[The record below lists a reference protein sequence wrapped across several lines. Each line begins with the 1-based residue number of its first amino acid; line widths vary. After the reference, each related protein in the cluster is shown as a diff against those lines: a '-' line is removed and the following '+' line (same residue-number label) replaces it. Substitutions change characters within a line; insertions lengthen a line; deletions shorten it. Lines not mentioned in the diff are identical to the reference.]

1 VEHNNN
7 RTILIMASTSSSK
20 SKTKL
25 GFSENFVLSGVAAAG
40 AKTSAAPIER
50 VKLLLQNQGE
60 LLKQGRLEKSYSGV
74 RDCVARTY
82 AHEGVTSFWRG
93 NFASVI
99 RYFPQQALNFAFKD
113 EIQKMFKVS
122 KNASHKEK
130 FAKNILSGG
139 CAGSLSL
146 LFVQSIDYTR
156 TRLGVDARNPSGQRQ
171 FNGIIDCYVKTVR
184 ADGLRGLYRG
194 FWISCSCIFIY
205 RGLYFGLYDTIKPLV
220 LSQNSEWFYSFLL
233 GWAVTIVSGISAY
246 PLDTIKRRMMMT
258 AGQEVKY
265 SSSWACAKELMAREG
280 MRAFFRGAG
289 VNIVRGVA
297 GAGVLS
303 GSDRLKKIY
312 ITRKELRTPQ

>member
-1 VEHNNN
+1 
-7 RTILIMASTSSSK
+7 MANTNK
-20 SKTKL
+20 SKAKL
-25 GFSENFVLSGVAAAG
+25 GFSENFLLSGIAAAVS
-40 AKTSAAPIER
+40 KTSAAPIER

-60 LLKQGRLEKSYSGV
+60 LLKQGRLDRAYSGV
-74 RDCVARTY
+74 RECVVRTY
-82 AHEGVTSFWRG
+82 SREGLSSFWRG

-113 EIQKMFKVS
+113 EIQKSFKVS
-122 KNASHKEK
+122 KNSSHKEK

-171 FNGIIDCYVKTVR
+171 FNGIIDCYVKTVK

-205 RGLYFGLYDTIKPLV
+205 RGLYFGLYDTIKPMV
-220 LSQNSEWFYSFLL
+220 LAHNTDWIYTFLL
-233 GWAVTIVSGISAY
+233 GWVVTIVSGISAY
-246 PLDTIKRRMMMT
+246 PLDTVKRRMMMT
-258 AGQEVKY
+258 AGQTSGKY
-265 SSSWACAKELMAREG
+265 QSSLACARELVAREG
-280 MRAFFRGAG
+280 MRAFFKGAG

-303 GSDRLKKIY
+303 GSDKLKKIY
-312 ITRKELRTPQ
+312 ITRKELGNM